1 MKHRLPLIVALLT
14 IGFSANAQKKD
25 GGISKQML
33 QEIQQSQTMLPQDKA
48 LFNALASNKIDDLAK
63 NFEHQ
68 NLLDTHFS
76 VETPSQSITDQKSS
90 GRCWMFSGLNVLRSN
105 FTSRKDSL
113 LGFVPAKSNVQLEFS
128 QDSHREIRTGTEGSD
143 ARDLLGRQYLE
154 DGTDHQE

>member
-1 MKHRLPLIVALLT
+1 MKKTTIMAVLLMT
-14 IGFSANAQKKD
+14 CLSASAQQKD

-76 VETPSQSITDQKSS
+76 VETPSQSITDQ
-90 GRCWMFSGLNVLRSN
+90 
-105 FTSRKDSL
+105 
-113 LGFVPAKSNVQLEFS
+113 
-128 QDSHREIRTGTEGSD
+128 
-143 ARDLLGRQYLE
+143 
-154 DGTDHQE
+154 

>member
-68 NLLDTHFS
+68 NLLDTQY
-76 VETPSQSITDQKSS
+76 EIIATYPMM
-90 GRCWMFSGLNVLRSN
+90 GRNWKIG
-105 FTSRKDSL
+105 
-113 LGFVPAKSNVQLEFS
+113 AIYEF
-128 QDSHREIRTGTEGSD
+128 
-143 ARDLLGRQYLE
+143 
-154 DGTDHQE
+154 